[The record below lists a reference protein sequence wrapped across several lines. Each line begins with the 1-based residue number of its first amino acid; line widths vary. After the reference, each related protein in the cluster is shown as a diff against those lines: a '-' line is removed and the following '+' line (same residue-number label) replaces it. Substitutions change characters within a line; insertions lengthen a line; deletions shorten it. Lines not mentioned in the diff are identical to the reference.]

1 MDALIGRCV
10 TAELELEAMGWNDEM
25 AQGAVRMNRK
35 IALGIAQ
42 ECRPEIREQ
51 VAVDVCESRMGKLR
65 RNQAWL
71 RGYETAMAEGTRQ

>member
-10 TAELELEAMGWNDEM
+10 TAELELAALGYTDEL
-25 AQGAVRMNRK
+25 AQGAVRMNRR

-51 VAVDVCESRMGKLR
+51 VAVDVFESRMGKLR

-71 RGYETAMAEGTRQ
+71 KGYETAMAEGTRR

>member
-10 TAELELEAMGWNDEM
+10 VAELELEALGWNAEM

-42 ECRPEIREQ
+42 ECRPGLREQ
-51 VAVDVCESRMGKLR
+51 VAVDVFESRMGKLR

-71 RGYETAMAEGTRQ
+71 KGYETAMADGTRR